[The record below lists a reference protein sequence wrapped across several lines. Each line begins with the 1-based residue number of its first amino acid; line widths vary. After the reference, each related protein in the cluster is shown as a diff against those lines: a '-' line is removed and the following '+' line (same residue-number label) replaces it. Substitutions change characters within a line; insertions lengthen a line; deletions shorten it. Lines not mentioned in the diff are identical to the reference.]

1 MRNTEM
7 NQIRTF
13 TVAACLAAWAAS
25 AFAESPV
32 HLSNRLRIGY
42 DDNVYQAGE
51 ATRPDGS
58 TVTHETTDSVRI
70 LDELE
75 LLLNVNLQ
83 RTYLGLRYRPTFAWF
98 SEREADDNDFW
109 HDLDLNFVQKFT
121 PALSLSVNDTL
132 RYSQLPELQ
141 DDNFVVR
148 QKDDNVY
155 NSALATLSYN
165 VKPETRIDVSGR
177 YIFLNYTSDGY
188 TDPAGNYVSHDNDNY
203 YSVVGGLT
211 LRQQLASR
219 TTLSGDLRYQSL
231 VYNDADEQN
240 NRDANSVFA
249 GLGAEQTFNPK
260 LIGSLR
266 AGVEQRQYDNDAF
279 DDNTQ
284 PYGELSATFLPS
296 PATRI
301 TGSASYSIYES
312 DISTFLSQNRTY
324 LSLSFAHDFTAK
336 LSFYA
341 SGAYAINQYEADY
354 SLAAGAEDADETT
367 ILVSA
372 RLSYRINRINWIETG
387 VQYVELDSDIVN
399 RESYDR
405 LRWDV
410 IGWKI
415 QLF

>member
-1 MRNTEM
+1 MKL
-7 NQIRTF
+7 IRIF
-13 TVAACLAAWAAS
+13 TVAACLS
-25 AFAESPV
+25 ALAVSALAESPV
-32 HLSNRLRIGY
+32 HLNNRLRIGY

-51 ATRPDGS
+51 ATLPDGS
-58 TVTHETTDSVRI
+58 TVKHDKSDSFRI
-70 LDELE
+70 LEELE
-75 LLLNVNLQ
+75 LLLNLNQ
-83 RTYLGLRYRPTFAWF
+83 PRTYLGLRYRPTLAWF
-98 SEREADDNDFW
+98 SDREDDDTDLW
-109 HDLDLNFVQKFT
+109 HDLDLNFIQKFS
-121 PALSLSVNDTL
+121 PALSLSFNDTL

-141 DDNFVVR
+141 DENFVVR
-148 QKDDNVY
+148 QDDDNYY

-165 VKPETRIDVSGR
+165 IKPETRIDVSGR
-177 YIFLNYTSDGY
+177 HILLRYTED
-188 TDPAGNYVSHDNDNY
+188 DHENDNY

-219 TTLSGDLRYQSL
+219 TTLMGDLRYQAL
-231 VYNDADEQN
+231 VYDEADAVN

-260 LIGSLR
+260 MIGSLR
-266 AGVEQRQYDNDAF
+266 AGVEQRTYDNEDY

-284 PYGELSATFLPS
+284 PYGELSVTFLPS

-312 DISTFLSQNRTY
+312 DVAYYLSQNRTY

-341 SGAYAINQYEADY
+341 SSAYAINEYEADY
-354 SLAAGAEDADETT
+354 SLEAGAVDADETS
-367 ILVSA
+367 ILLSA

-387 VQYVELDSDIVN
+387 VQYIELDSDLVN

>member
-1 MRNTEM
+1 MRNTELK
-7 NQIRTF
+7 QIRIF

-51 ATRPDGS
+51 ATLPDGS
-58 TVTHETTDSVRI
+58 TVQHDETDSFRI
-70 LDELE
+70 LNEIE
-75 LLLNVNLQ
+75 LLLNLNLP
-83 RTYLGLRYRPTFAWF
+83 RTYLGLRYRPTLAWF
-98 SEREADDNDFW
+98 SDREGDDTDFW
-109 HDLDLNFVQKFT
+109 HDLDLNFVQKFS
-121 PALSLSVNDTL
+121 PALSLSFNDTL

-148 QKDDNVY
+148 QDDDNYY

-165 VKPETRIDVSGR
+165 IRPETRIDVSGR
-177 YIFLNYTSDGY
+177 HILLRYTED
-188 TDPAGNYVSHDNDNY
+188 DHENDNY
-203 YSVVGGLT
+203 YSVVGGFT

-219 TTLSGDLRYQSL
+219 TTLLGDLRYQTL
-231 VYNDADEQN
+231 VYDEAEDAY

-260 LIGSLR
+260 LIGTLR
-266 AGVEQRQYDNDAF
+266 GGFEQRQYDNDDY
-279 DDNTQ
+279 DDNSQ

-312 DISTFLSQNRTY
+312 DISSFLSQNRTY

-341 SGAYAINQYEADY
+341 SGAYAINEYEADY
-354 SLAAGAEDADETT
+354 SLEDGAEDADETT

>member
-7 NQIRTF
+7 KHLRIF
-13 TVAACLAAWAAS
+13 TVAACLS
-25 AFAESPV
+25 ALALSAIAESPV
-32 HLSNRLRIGY
+32 HLSNRLRLGY

-51 ATRPDGS
+51 ATLPDGT
-58 TVTHETTDSVRI
+58 TVSHEETDSFRI
-70 LDELE
+70 LEEIE
-75 LLLNVNLQ
+75 LLLNLNLP

-98 SEREADDNDFW
+98 SDRENDDSDLW
-109 HDLDLNFVQKFT
+109 HDLDLNLIQKFT
-121 PALSLSVNDTL
+121 PALSLSLNDSL
-132 RYSQLPELQ
+132 RFSQLPELQ

-148 QKDDNVY
+148 QDDDNYY
-155 NSALATLSYN
+155 NSAQATLSYN
-165 VKPETRIDVSGR
+165 IRPETRIDLSGR
-177 YIFLNYTSDGY
+177 HILLRYTED
-188 TDPAGNYVSHDNDNY
+188 NHENDNY

-219 TTLSGDLRYQSL
+219 TTLLGDLRYQTL
-231 VYNDADEQN
+231 VYDEAEAAN
-240 NRDANSVFA
+240 NRDANSFFA

-266 AGVEQRQYDNDAF
+266 AGLEQRQYDAEEYG
-279 DDNTQ
+279 DDSQ
-284 PYGELSATFLPS
+284 PYGELSLTFLPS
-296 PATRI
+296 PATRL
-301 TGSASYSIYES
+301 TGSASYSLYES
-312 DISTFLSQNRTY
+312 DVSTFLSQNRTY
-324 LSLSFAHDFTAK
+324 LSLSLAHDFTAK

-341 SGAYAINQYEADY
+341 SGAYSINAYESDN
-354 SLAAGAEDADETT
+354 SLEEGAVDADENS

-372 RLSYRINRINWIETG
+372 RLSYRINRINWLETG
-387 VQYVELDSDIVN
+387 VQYVKLDSDLVN